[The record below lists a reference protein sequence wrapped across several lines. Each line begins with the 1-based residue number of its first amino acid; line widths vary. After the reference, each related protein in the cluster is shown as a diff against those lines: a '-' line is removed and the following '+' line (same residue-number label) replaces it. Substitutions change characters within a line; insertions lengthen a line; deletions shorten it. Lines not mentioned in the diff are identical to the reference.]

1 MLAER
6 LIRTL
11 TELLAAHEARARQAA
26 QQQQHTTRQQAGRAT
41 WPQGGGPR
49 PAGQPEPPTLP
60 PLVLPVVRWASKA
73 LSGRPLVMFPH
84 NFEYRVRS

>member
-1 MLAER
+1 MLAEQ

-11 TELLAAHEARARQAA
+11 TELVAAHEARARQAA
-26 QQQQHTTRQQAGRAT
+26 QQQHTAWQQTGRAT
-41 WPQGGGPR
+41 WPQGTGPW
-49 PAGQPEPPTLP
+49 PAGQPEPPPLP